1 VSRINLTAKQH
12 ELAVLCHMVRKLVG
26 QEKYR
31 ECELM
36 IRKAM
41 GKYPHAPEPHNLMG
55 ILLAEEGDQITAMK
69 HFRAAW
75 ALDPTYIPAR
85 YNLERFGSFYPQE
98 KYAFDETD
106 CHEGQKKDLFKVE
119 YDQDGIGHVV
129 RKD

>member
-1 VSRINLTAKQH
+1 MTEELGDLVAKAKEMIERREFDACEALLATAMFQSPH
-12 ELAVLCHMVRKLVG
+12 SAV
-26 QEKYR
+26 
-31 ECELM
+31 
-36 IRKAM
+36 
-41 GKYPHAPEPHNLMG
+41 PHNLMG
-55 ILLAEEGDQITAMK
+55 LLLEHRRKHEDAMK